1 MNLSYAGLMLIGK
14 AYQTLL
20 RQDCKVFGADHL
32 PQGAKIVA
40 ANHPNCTD
48 TFFLPWVIKDQLHT
62 LVQGSLF
69 DKPVFGRLLT
79 GSGQIPVYPGQ
90 GQAALQKACECLTNR
105 QTVLIYPEA
114 QWNAENKRLQGR
126 SGAVRMSLASGAPII
141 PLGIHV
147 ADDNTRW
154 LRVNDHGRIRE
165 ARWQIKG
172 RCYLCFGDPWLPSAE
187 VHGDVDSSLIHA
199 LTDQLMHKIQDQ
211 TRRAILES
219 RLETPHKRSPTVAT
233 AAGSAA

>member
-1 MNLSYAGLMLIGK
+1 MNLSYAALMLIGK
-14 AYQTLL
+14 VYQTLL
-20 RQDCKVFGADHL
+20 PQDCKALGADHL
-32 PQGAKIVA
+32 PRGAKIVA

-48 TFFLPWVIKDQLHT
+48 TFFLPWAIKDQIHT
-62 LVQGSLF
+62 LIQGSLF
-69 DKPVFGRLLT
+69 HKPLFGRLLT

-90 GQAALQKACECLTNR
+90 GAAALQKACEYLADG
-105 QTVLIYPEA
+105 QTVLLYPEA
-114 QWNAENKRLQGR
+114 QWNPDNKRLQGR
-126 SGAVRMSLASGAPII
+126 SGAVRMSLATGAPII

-147 ADDNTRW
+147 PDDDTRW
-154 LRVNDHGRIRE
+154 VRLNDHGKIRQ

-187 VHGDVDSSLIHA
+187 VHGDVDSGLIHA
-199 LTDQLMHKIQDQ
+199 LTDQLMDKIQEQ

-219 RLETPHKRSPTVAT
+219 RLETPVKRSPTVAT